1 MRNVFTF
8 SIALYIVVSLA
19 CAQPV
24 VKGTVRNNRG
34 EPLSYAN
41 VFIKGTRYGTTTN
54 DQGDFE
60 LKCDS
65 GTHSLI
71 VQFVGHRQ
79 HSEYVR
85 LLSDEVKQLSIV
97 LQEQNYTISEVK
109 ITATSEDPAYPIMR
123 QAIAHR
129 ALYLK
134 EAKAYKCRVYIK
146 GMQRLTT
153 IPKRVL
159 LMKVPEDVKPGII
172 YLSESLSDYTFLQP
186 NLVKEKLISS
196 KVSGDNKAFSF
207 NRAGAVRFNVYE
219 NMLPSYG
226 LNQRGFVSPVADNAL
241 FYYKYKLVG
250 ESRENNYTIYKIQ
263 IIPKRNSDPVFR
275 GYIYIVKDSWRVHST
290 DMAIDKSANIDFID
304 TLIVRQIYAPQQGGV
319 WMPISQRFIFQLE
332 VLGFKG
338 HGYFVALYSNYAVSS
353 NYPATFYQREY
364 EKLTEDSP
372 VPQVKKVKDVKP
384 PVRIKRK
391 TQLADSIPNLG
402 ISTADFTREVLSVD
416 KQANKTPD
424 SIWQSIRPVPLTD
437 EEADDYT
444 TKDSIQVIEASKPYK
459 DSLDRISNK
468 PDWLDPFLSGYTYS
482 DSYHRRYYTF
492 KPLLAQIQYNTVEG
506 MVISPAV
513 DITRTFDDNRSYTIS
528 PSIRYGLASKKL
540 YGKMEAGY
548 MYNPYSL
555 SEWNVSAGYY
565 VSQFNNN
572 EPISPAINTGYTLME
587 EQNFMKLYQK
597 SFLQARWRS
606 EIKNGITLNVQ
617 AEYAIRQQLS
627 NSTDYTWRN
636 YTERTF
642 SSNTPG
648 SIELENTSFSS
659 HNAFTLEA
667 KTEIKFAQRYISRP
681 YEKIR
686 FSSKYPSLEVKSRIG
701 IPVAG
706 SDISYLL
713 ADAGMQWRKNLKLLG
728 SSYMRLHAGMFLYA
742 DKLYFMDFHH
752 FTGNQTLFALSGYDA
767 YQLLDYYMYSTR
779 NRYVEARYS
788 HHFNG
793 FWFNK
798 IPLFRKLKWQEVIT
812 INYFKTPASPHY
824 AEWGAGIEHILKI
837 LRIDYFQSY
846 ANGAYLSQGV
856 RIGFGF

>member
-1 MRNVFTF
+1 MRYVFAC
-8 SIALYIVVSLA
+8 SIALYILLSLVF
-19 CAQPV
+19 AQSV

-41 VFIKGTRYGTTTN
+41 VFIKGTRFGTTTN
-54 DQGDFE
+54 DQGHFE
-60 LKCDS
+60 LKCDTGS
-65 GTHSLI
+65 HFMI

-79 HSEYVR
+79 HTEFVT
-85 LLSDEVKQLSIV
+85 LLSDEVKNMTVV
-97 LQEQNYTISEVK
+97 LQEQNYTISEVR

-226 LNQRGFVSPVADNAL
+226 LNQRGFISPLADNAM

-250 ESRENNYTIYKIQ
+250 ETRENNYTIYKIQ
-263 IIPKRNSDPVFR
+263 IIPKRTSDPVFR
-275 GYIYIVKDSWRVHST
+275 GFIYIVKDSWRVHST
-290 DMAIDKSANIDFID
+290 DMSVDKSANIDFID

-338 HGYFVALYSNYAVSS
+338 HGYFVALYSNYGVSS
-353 NYPATFYQREY
+353 NYPATFYERETD
-364 EKLTEDSP
+364 KLTADIP

-384 PVRIKRK
+384 PVRLKRK
-391 TQLADSIPNLG
+391 KQLTDSVPDLG
-402 ISTADFTREVLSVD
+402 ITASDFTREVLSVD

-424 SIWQSIRPVPLTD
+424 SVWEATRPVPLT
-437 EEADDYT
+437 EEEQEDYS
-444 TKDSIQVIEASKPYK
+444 TKDSIQVVLESKPYM
-459 DSLDRISNK
+459 DSVDRITNK
-468 PDWLDPFLSGYTYS
+468 PDWLDPFLSGYTYA
-482 DSYHRRYYTF
+482 DTYHRRYYTF

-513 DITRTFDDNRSYTIS
+513 DITRTFDDNRNYTIS
-528 PSIRYGLASKKL
+528 PSLRYGMASKKL
-540 YGKMEAGY
+540 YGKVEAGY
-548 MYNPYSL
+548 LYNPYSL
-555 SEWNVSAGYY
+555 SQWNVSAGYY
-565 VSQFNNN
+565 VSQFNNS
-572 EPISPAINTGYTLME
+572 EPISPAINTSYTLLE

-597 SFLQARWRS
+597 TFVQGGWGS
-606 EIKNGITLNVQ
+606 EISNGIMLNLQ

-627 NSTDYTWRN
+627 NNTDYAWRN
-636 YTERTF
+636 YPERTF
-642 SSNTPG
+642 STNTPR
-648 SIELENTSFSS
+648 SIELENTSFNT
-659 HNAFTLEA
+659 HQALTLEA
-667 KTEIKFAQRYISRP
+667 KTEIKFAQRFISRP

-686 FSSKYPSLEVKSRIG
+686 FSSKYPTIVLKTRIG
-701 IPVAG
+701 IPVVG
-706 SDISYLL
+706 SDVNYLL
-713 ADAGMQWRKNLKLLG
+713 ADAGMRMSKNFKLLG
-728 SSYMRLHAGMFLYA
+728 SSYLKVHAGMFIYA
-742 DKLYFMDFHH
+742 DKMYFMDFHH

-779 NRYVEARYS
+779 SRYLEARFS

-812 INYFKTPASPHY
+812 FNYFKTPASPHY
-824 AEWGAGIEHILKI
+824 IEWGAGIEHIFKI
-837 LRIDYFQSY
+837 LRVDYFQSF
-846 ANGAYLSQGV
+846 ANGTFMSQGL